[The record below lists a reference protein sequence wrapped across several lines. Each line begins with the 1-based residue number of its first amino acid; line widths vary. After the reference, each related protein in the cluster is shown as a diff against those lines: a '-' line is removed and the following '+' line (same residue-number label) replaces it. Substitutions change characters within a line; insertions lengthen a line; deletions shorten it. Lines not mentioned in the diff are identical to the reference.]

1 MHVYILQTM
10 LTLCLLASSR
20 VLIKT
25 MLPRLLPSAP
35 PLVALLPLLSSLQKS
50 NLSRTLIKTTDP
62 RPLPRAAK
70 PASAQSHLSR
80 PPAAPMAGPA
90 RVVLIRN
97 APRRPQQLLLQ
108 LHLLLRR
115 NHPDQSVPGAQACNQ
130 LEKHA
135 KLLPSVCTMNL
146 WLKLL

>member
-25 MLPRLLPSAP
+25 TLPRLLTSAP
-35 PLVALLPLLSSLQKS
+35 PLVARLPLLSSLQKS

-62 RPLPRAAK
+62 RPLPRAAE